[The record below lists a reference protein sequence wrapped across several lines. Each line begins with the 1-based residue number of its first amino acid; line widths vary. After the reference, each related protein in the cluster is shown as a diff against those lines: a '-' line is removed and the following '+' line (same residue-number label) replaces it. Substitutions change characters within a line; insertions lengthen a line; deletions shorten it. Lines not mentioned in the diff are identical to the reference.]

1 MAGTTRRLPLFPL
14 NTVLFPTATLPLQIF
29 EDRYKLML
37 RDCLQGDSSFGVVLI
52 KSGSEVGEPAE
63 PYSVGTVAHITQVS
77 DAGDGKIFVSAIGQ
91 QRFRIIEIVQTRPYM
106 TAEVELLE
114 EVEGGDQPDLPSP
127 DMDAIRHD
135 ATRYVQLTL
144 GLGGGWLSRLKLPV
158 DETFLS
164 YYLPK
169 LLQVEMPHKQALLE
183 IPSTTLRLGAEQ
195 AILEAQ
201 TPELHIRLSK
211 ELLANFSRN

>member
-14 NTVLFPTATLPLQIF
+14 NTVLFPNAALPLQIF
-29 EDRYKLML
+29 EERYKLML

-52 KSGSEVGEPAE
+52 RSGSEVGEPSE
-63 PYSVGTVAHITQVS
+63 PYSVGTVARITQVS
-77 DAGDGKIFVSAIGQ
+77 DAGEGKIFVSAVGQ
-91 QRFRIIEIVQTRPYM
+91 QRFRIVEIVQTRPYM

-114 EVEGGDQPDLPSP
+114 EATVAGQPDLPSP
-127 DMDAIRHD
+127 DTEVIRRG
-135 ATRYVQLTL
+135 AARYVQLTL
-144 GLGGGWLSRLKLPV
+144 GLGGGWITKLKLPV
-158 DETFLS
+158 DDTFLS

-183 IPSTTLRLGAEQ
+183 LPSTALRLGAEQ

-201 TPELHIRLSK
+201 TPELHARLTK
-211 ELLANFSRN
+211 ELLSKFARN

>member
-1 MAGTTRRLPLFPL
+1 LFPL
-14 NTVLFPTATLPLQIF
+14 NTVLFPKATLPLQIF

-63 PYSVGTVAHITQVS
+63 PYSVGTVARITQVS
-77 DAGDGKIFVSAIGQ
+77 EAGEGKIFVSAVGQ
-91 QRFRIIEIVQTRPYM
+91 QRFRIIEIVQTRPYIS
-106 TAEVELLE
+106 AEVELLE
-114 EVEGGDQPDLPSP
+114 EQESTGQPDLPSP
-127 DMDAIRHD
+127 DVQAIRRY

-144 GLGGGWLSRLKLPV
+144 GLGGGWISKLRLPV

-183 IPSTTLRLGAEQ
+183 MPTTALRLGAEQ

-201 TPELHIRLSK
+201 TPELHARLTK
-211 ELLANFSRN
+211 ELFSKFARN

>member
-1 MAGTTRRLPLFPL
+1 
-14 NTVLFPTATLPLQIF
+14 VLFPKATLPLQIF
-29 EDRYKLML
+29 EDRYKEML

-63 PYSVGTVAHITQVS
+63 PYTVGTVARIMQVS
-77 DAGDGKIFVSAIGQ
+77 EAGEGKIFVSAVGQ
-91 QRFRIIEIVQTRPYM
+91 QRFRIIEIVQTRPYIS
-106 TAEVELLE
+106 AEVELLE
-114 EVEGGDQPDLPSP
+114 EPTGSDLADMPNPDVE
-127 DMDAIRHD
+127 AIRRY

-144 GLGGGWLSRLKLPV
+144 GLGGGWISKLKLPV

-183 IPSTTLRLGAEQ
+183 MPSTALRLGAEQ

-201 TPELHIRLSK
+201 TPELHARLTK
-211 ELLANFSRN
+211 ELFSKFARN